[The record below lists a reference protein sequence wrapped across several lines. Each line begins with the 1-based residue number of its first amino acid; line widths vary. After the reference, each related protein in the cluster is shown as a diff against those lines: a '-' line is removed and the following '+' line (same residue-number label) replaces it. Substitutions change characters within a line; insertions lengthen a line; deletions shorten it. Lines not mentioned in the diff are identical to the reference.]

1 MITCVTAPS
10 RSGTSLTMQM
20 LQAAGMP
27 LAWNVLPNKSPFNP
41 HGHYEIYWGSGPNKQ
56 FDLTLADCEGKAVKV
71 MPFDLNRLT
80 PDHEYRFITILRD
93 VSCIDASQAD
103 TVRFKNGRK
112 MSDADQT
119 EYWHKFT
126 LDYIKNYQNVVVGFS
141 ELFNGE
147 AQRAIGQ
154 LLGFNDLQI
163 AKMNDCVDPSLWH
176 FKPN

>member
-20 LQAAGMP
+20 LQAAGMT

-41 HGHYEIYWGSGPNKQ
+41 HGHYEIDWVKGKA
-56 FDLTLADCEGKAVKV
+56 TLSDCEGKAVKI
-71 MPFDLNRLT
+71 MPFDLFRLT

-93 VSCIDASQAD
+93 VACIDASQAD

-112 MSDADQT
+112 MSDADET

-126 LDYIKNYQNVVVGFS
+126 LDYIKAHEHVVVQFAD
-141 ELFNGE
+141 LFNGE
-147 AQRAIGQ
+147 AQLHIGEFM
-154 LLGFNDLQI
+154 GFTPLQI

-176 FKPN
+176 FKPENL